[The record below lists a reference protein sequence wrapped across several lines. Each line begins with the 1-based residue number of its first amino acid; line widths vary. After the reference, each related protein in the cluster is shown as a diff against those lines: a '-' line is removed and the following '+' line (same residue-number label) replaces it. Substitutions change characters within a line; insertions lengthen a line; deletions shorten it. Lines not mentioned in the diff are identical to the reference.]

1 MKPNPKYFERIRLR
15 PDEEEILR
23 ERVPKCDW
31 PGCEGLGRH
40 PAPKGRDREGE
51 YYHFC
56 LEHVK
61 RYNRSYNYFAGM
73 ADEDLREWLERNVT
87 GHRPTWRLG
96 ANAWAHAPGRRHVR
110 GGGFRHNRPWD
121 DRFGIFGAAGAEAAE
136 GPARPRRTLPP
147 LQREALARLGLDETA
162 DRDAIKARYKELV
175 KRYHPDTNGGRKDS
189 EETLREIIAAYQTL
203 RKSGLC

>member
-73 ADEDLREWLERNVT
+73 ADEDLREWLE
-87 GHRPTWRLG
+87 
-96 ANAWAHAPGRRHVR
+96 
-110 GGGFRHNRPWD
+110 
-121 DRFGIFGAAGAEAAE
+121 
-136 GPARPRRTLPP
+136 
-147 LQREALARLGLDETA
+147 
-162 DRDAIKARYKELV
+162 
-175 KRYHPDTNGGRKDS
+175 
-189 EETLREIIAAYQTL
+189 
-203 RKSGLC
+203 